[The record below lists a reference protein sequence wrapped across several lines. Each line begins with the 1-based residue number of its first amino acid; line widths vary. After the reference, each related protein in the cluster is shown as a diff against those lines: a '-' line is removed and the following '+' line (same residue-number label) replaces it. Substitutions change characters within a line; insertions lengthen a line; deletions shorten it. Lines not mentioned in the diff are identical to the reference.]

1 MFTFNLKLN
10 RVEMYTRDAREE
22 TQEKQTIRLK
32 QEREM
37 DFSFISQQDKI
48 EVSLERKKKKT
59 NITY

>member
-1 MFTFNLKLN
+1 
-10 RVEMYTRDAREE
+10 MYTRDAREE

-48 EVSLERKKKKT
+48 EVSLERKKKKLILPI
-59 NITY
+59 NK